1 MNPAYERL
9 IYFATVKN
17 KYLIPSVHL
26 YRDFSVHF
34 SKSNFNQFKIC
45 ITTRFNIM
53 LRQKYEEKEA
63 SQKFWNS

>member
-1 MNPAYERL
+1 MNPACERW
-9 IYFATVKN
+9 IYFASFKN
-17 KYLIPSVHL
+17 KYLSPSVQL
-26 YRDFSVHF
+26 YRDISAHF